1 MTAKD
6 ICRENL
12 LNIKIPETKF
22 IKLPVKKQFRVTIL
36 SFHIFREHR
45 LQQMEK
51 KLLHLVL
58 NQFIIRLLICLCLL
72 NISAYSYSQHLPSDM
87 KKDFL
92 NESRRRLNDTID
104 KRTATEYPFVIGK
117 LYKPVL
123 DKYQHPYYNSN
134 EWVNGT
140 IVFKSKTYEAE
151 RLKFDIEKD
160 ELIYLLYSNTDLK
173 SYHIALDY
181 NFIAGFSI
189 LNTSFKFFDDLKN
202 MFGLG
207 MRKGYYEVVY
217 DGELKFLVSRIK
229 SQSISDNSSQIVYN
243 ETIRMYLLKKGKAL
257 QVRSKTGL
265 LHLIKDKKKEVKT
278 FIKSNNLKLNRF
290 DYSSAN
296 KILSYYENLDKK

>member
-1 MTAKD
+1 MTTKD
-6 ICRENL
+6 VCTKNL
-12 LNIKIPETKF
+12 LNIKIPDTKF
-22 IKLPVKKQFRVTIL
+22 IKLSVKKQFRATIL

-45 LQQMEK
+45 FQQLEK

-58 NQFIIRLLICLCLL
+58 NQFVIRLLICLCLW

-87 KKDFL
+87 KTDFL
-92 NESRRRLNDTID
+92 NEGRQRLNDTID
-104 KRTATEYPFVIGK
+104 KRTATEYPFVIGR
-117 LYKPVL
+117 LCKPVL
-123 DKYQHPYYNSN
+123 DKFQHPYYNMN
-134 EWVNGT
+134 EWINGS
-140 IVFKSKTYEAE
+140 IVFKDKTYEVE

-160 ELIYLLYSNTDLK
+160 ELIYLMYSNTDLK

-181 NFIAGFSI
+181 NFITGFSI
-189 LNTSFKFFDDLKN
+189 LNASFKYFDDLKN
-202 MFGLG
+202 IFGLG

-229 SQSISDNSSQIVYN
+229 SHSISDNASQIVYN
-243 ETIRMYLLKKGKAL
+243 ETIRMYLIKKGKAL

-278 FIKSNNLKLNRF
+278 FIKSNNLKMNRF
-290 DYSSAN
+290 NYSSAN